1 MKTYECVF
9 TRAGNE
15 NADSALHLL
24 CLLSDFDGDLSATMY
39 CCRNW
44 DDNGLVEVH
53 KFKVITVTL
62 PDWLPF
68 AEYKASQF
76 NWEVVLRV
84 LKYRSKLDIDTVP
97 YEKANILRQT
107 PSAVINTLATVLFGN
122 LRSSFRKSLREQVE
136 KWIETPPAER
146 KYEYPLSGRQLE
158 ALVDRYSRSD
168 PASDLYR
175 HVRYY
180 EMVGLK

>member
-24 CLLSDFDGDLSATMY
+24 CLLSDFDGDLSATVR

-44 DDNGLVEVH
+44 DDNELVEVH
-53 KFKVITVTL
+53 KFRVITVTL

-68 AEYKASQF
+68 AEYKANQF
-76 NWEVVLRV
+76 NWEVVFRV
-84 LKYRSKLDIDTVP
+84 LKCHKIDTDSVGF
-97 YEKANILRQT
+97 EKADILRQA
-107 PSAVINTLATVLFGN
+107 PDSVIATLATVLFGN

-136 KWIETPPAER
+136 DWLATPPDKR
-146 KYEYPLSGRQLE
+146 KYAYPLSNRQLS
-158 ALVDRYSRSD
+158 ALVDKYARY
-168 PASDLYR
+168 DLAEGLYQ
-175 HVRYY
+175 HARYH
-180 EMVGLK
+180 ELVGLK